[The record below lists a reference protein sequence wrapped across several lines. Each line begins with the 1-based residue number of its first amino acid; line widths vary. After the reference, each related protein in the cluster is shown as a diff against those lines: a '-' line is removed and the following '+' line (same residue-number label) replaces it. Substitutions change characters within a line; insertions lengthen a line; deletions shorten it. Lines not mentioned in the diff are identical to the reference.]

1 MNSLPPATV
10 LAVVDAANLRGR
22 ASSLL
27 RLIRSDLGILAL
39 LISFPFMYYPKILEG
54 DTQLWVFAGAIFAL
68 FTFRTSRFVLHS
80 DSTMLLLAALC
91 MLAYAMRSELGP
103 DLLRACYTQV
113 AFVVFWMVC
122 RREQGDFFPS
132 AVRLTIL
139 IWLAVGLYQYISVA
153 QGLPIEIAGRFVEGR
168 SGVPSLTPEPSIY
181 GSLSILHMMY
191 LLSEGQKKNNPY
203 IVCAAASVMLSG
215 SLFALLLL
223 VFPLMKLRR
232 MHLRISVLIVIPLL
246 GIAYYLFITGGLTS
260 RLSSFSTTE
269 SGLAGLLL
277 DPSLNLRFGHLY
289 FTLYKNLFDSLLL
302 ISPISFMS
310 QYNSFALD
318 SGVFIETGSSFI
330 LPAAGELIYG
340 SGIVGALLL
349 ILFILKARA
358 QCTTPAKKLEKVAF
372 IAACML
378 NPISLSNMF
387 LIMNAQQK
395 D

>member
-1 MNSLPPATV
+1 
-10 LAVVDAANLRGR
+10 
-22 ASSLL
+22 
-27 RLIRSDLGILAL
+27 
-39 LISFPFMYYPKILEG
+39 
-54 DTQLWVFAGAIFAL
+54 
-68 FTFRTSRFVLHS
+68 
-80 DSTMLLLAALC
+80 
-91 MLAYAMRSELGP
+91 
-103 DLLRACYTQV
+103 
-113 AFVVFWMVC
+113 
-122 RREQGDFFPS
+122 
-132 AVRLTIL
+132 
-139 IWLAVGLYQYISVA
+139 
-153 QGLPIEIAGRFVEGR
+153 
-168 SGVPSLTPEPSIY
+168 
-181 GSLSILHMMY
+181 
-191 LLSEGQKKNNPY
+191 
-203 IVCAAASVMLSG
+203 
-215 SLFALLLL
+215 
-223 VFPLMKLRR
+223 MKLR
-232 MHLRISVLIVIPLL
+232 MHPRIAVFIVTPLL

-318 SGVFIETGSSFI
+318 SGVFIETGSNFI

-349 ILFILKARA
+349 ILFILKASA
-358 QCTTPAKKLEKVAF
+358 QCTTPVKKLEKVAF

-387 LIMNAQQK
+387 LIMYAQQK